1 MEPWYQGNI
10 SLGRGH
16 ASNSPSNFKVQI
28 LFLRACLHLTK
39 TGPLWQFEQPGL
51 RWEDF
56 TTGRYSAYI
65 GFPDWTMS
73 ESLIGNS
80 DKYRDINYAKVAKD
94 EEGLFHDIAILVL
107 TEEVVYSNKI
117 R

>member
-1 MEPWYQGNI
+1 
-10 SLGRGH
+10 
-16 ASNSPSNFKVQI
+16 
-28 LFLRACLHLTK
+28 
-39 TGPLWQFEQPGL
+39 
-51 RWEDF
+51 
-56 TTGRYSAYI
+56 
-65 GFPDWTMS
+65 MS

-94 EEGLFHDIAILVL
+94 EEGLFHDIAIMVL